1 MKKISEKIINSSII
15 CVCIAMSAS
24 TAHAQNIK
32 LCHDDADSRPWL
44 IKDAKGLNI
53 VLVEAAAAKANAQ
66 LEIIA
71 LPWKRCL
78 GAVEDKSI
86 DGAIAASYKDERA
99 KFAVYP
105 TSGDKPDV
113 NRRLHTEEYSLYRA
127 KGSNVS
133 WDGSKFSNLTGS
145 IGAQRGYSII
155 DNLKNWGAKVDE
167 GGALPKDNIK
177 KLVGGQVQAVAL
189 TSEEGDQLSK
199 TPDFSGKLEK
209 VTPPLIQKQYFVIFG
224 KEFYSKNQP
233 MVDSIWTN
241 IASIRESKDYKTKV
255 QAAFKNK

>member
-1 MKKISEKIINSSII
+1 MTISKIFFSHSII
-15 CVCIAMSAS
+15 CSVIALSAGS
-24 TAHAQNIK
+24 IHAQNIK

-53 VLVEAAAAKANAQ
+53 VLIEAAAAKAKAK
-66 LEIIA
+66 LEIVA

-78 GAVEDKSI
+78 SAVEDKSI

-105 TSGDKPDV
+105 TIGDKLDE
-113 NRRLHTEEYSLYRA
+113 NRRLHTEEYSLYRF

-155 DNLKNWGAKVDE
+155 DNLKKWEAKVDE
-167 GGALPKDNIK
+167 GGAHPKDNMK
-177 KLVGGQVQAVAL
+177 KLLGGQVQAVAL
-189 TSEEGDQLSK
+189 TSVEGDQVSK
-199 TPDFSGKLEK
+199 TPEFSGKVEK
-209 VTPPLIQKQYFVIFG
+209 VTPPLISKPYYVIFG
-224 KEFYSKNQP
+224 KEFYSKNQIIIES
-233 MVDSIWTN
+233 MWSN
-241 IASIRESKDYKTKV
+241 IATIRESKDYKAKV
-255 QAAFKNK
+255 QTAFKKNN

>member
-1 MKKISEKIINSSII
+1 MRTT
-15 CVCIAMSAS
+15 S
-24 TAHAQNIK
+24 TQFKALLLSVLFGLTATSVQAQNIK
-32 LCHDDADSRPWL
+32 LCHDDADSAPWL

-53 VLVEAAAAKANAQ
+53 VLMEAAAAKAGAK
-66 LEIIA
+66 LEIVA

-105 TSGDKPDV
+105 TTGDKPDE

-155 DNLKNWGAKVDE
+155 DNLKKWEAKVDE
-167 GGALPKDNIK
+167 GGALPKDNMK

-199 TPDFSGKLEK
+199 TPDFSGKVEK
-209 VTPPLIQKQYFVIFG
+209 VTPPLIQKPYYVIFG
-224 KEFYSKNQP
+224 KEFYSKNQA
-233 MVDSIWTN
+233 MVDSIWSN
-241 IASIRESKDYKTKV
+241 IATIRESKDYKAKV
-255 QAAFKNK
+255 QAAFKKK